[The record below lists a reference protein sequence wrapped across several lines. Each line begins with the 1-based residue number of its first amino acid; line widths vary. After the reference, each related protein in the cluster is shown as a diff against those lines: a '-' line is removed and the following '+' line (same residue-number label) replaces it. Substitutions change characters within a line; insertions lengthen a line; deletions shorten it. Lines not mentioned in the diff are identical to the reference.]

1 MKYKNELNKDSI
13 SSINLAIENPDSWF
27 LSDDDKAILYAVSIG
42 LNVMS
47 SVRVIEDAAVEGEIK
62 TKEELKNT
70 LNKLKNKNFPIT
82 YEMIEDILK
91 VVENRIK
98 INDDSYDKEKEND
111 LIETITKAI
120 KKIEE
125 SDEPKHPF
133 ELCGIDH
140 YHGWYGLTLPIIE
153 EIRLYNNINPFN
165 KIKITQIKEK
175 FGTLNIYVS
184 KAPEY
189 IHKMILKAGQESRYI
204 CEKCGARGKTVK
216 IKDWYWTLC
225 EEHRKAKED
234 ANHDDRLEHK
244 IYKNI
249 MKDKNYDWT
258 EDDEKESEEKEG

>member
-1 MKYKNELNKDSI
+1 MKNKNELNKGSI
-13 SSINLAIENPDSWF
+13 SSINLAIEKPDSWF
-27 LSDDDKAILYAVSIG
+27 LSDDDNASLYALSIG

-47 SVRVIEDAAVEGEIK
+47 TVRVIEDAAIEGEIK
-62 TKEELKNT
+62 TKEELINT
-70 LNKLKNKNFPIT
+70 LYELKKNN
-82 YEMIEDILK
+82 YSMSNEMIKDILK
-91 VVENRIK
+91 VVENKIK
-98 INDDSYDKEKEND
+98 INDEYYKEEKEND
-111 LIETITKAI
+111 IIETVTKAI

-153 EIRLYNNINPFN
+153 EIRLYNNINQLN

-189 IHKMILKAGQESRYI
+189 IQKMILKAERESRYI

-216 IKDWYWTLC
+216 IRDWYWTLC

-249 MKDKNYDWT
+249 MNNKNYNWT
-258 EDDEKESEEKEG
+258 EDDDKESKEKEG

>member
-1 MKYKNELNKDSI
+1 MKNKNELNKGSI
-13 SSINLAIENPDSWF
+13 SSINLVIEKPDSWL
-27 LSDDDKAILYAVSIG
+27 LSDDDNTKLYALQIG

-47 SVRVIEDAAVEGEIK
+47 TVRVIEDAAIAGEIK
-62 TKEELKNT
+62 TKKELKNT
-70 LNKLKNKNFPIT
+70 LYELKKNNYPISN
-82 YEMIEDILK
+82 EMIKDVLN

-98 INDDSYDKEKEND
+98 INDDYYEKEKEND
-111 LIETITKAI
+111 LIETVTKAI

-125 SDEPKHPF
+125 SDEPNHPF

-153 EIRLYNNINPFN
+153 EIRLYNNINQFN
-165 KIKITQIKEK
+165 KIRITQIKEK

-189 IHKMILKAGQESRYI
+189 IRNMILKAERESRYI

-216 IKDWYWTLC
+216 IRDWYWTLC
-225 EEHRKAKED
+225 EEHKKAKED
-234 ANHDDRLEHK
+234 ANHDDRLERK

-249 MKDKNYDWT
+249 MNDKKYDLT
-258 EDDEKESEEKEG
+258 EDDEIKSEEKEG